1 MSGEGGGI
9 VKSFVHAKGGG
20 DLSRVEDLK
29 STMDAAEGALVEG
42 EGPFELRKNDE
53 ELGERLER
61 KDALHNLR
69 AELEHGSVGDVYRV
83 RDAKEVVFRARE
95 AVPAREVVDTS
106 GNAKIDAVWG
116 FIKGKHAD
124 CNFLGAF
131 VCKHVIGTSTPS
143 QHSYG
148 NAVDAG
154 AGTMG
159 ELRKLADQLVDEA
172 KTLSVAHVIVADKI
186 WNQDVGWHDYTGEFH
201 HHVHVDCDP
210 NLSGPCGV
218 KG

>member
-1 MSGEGGGI
+1 M
-9 VKSFVHAKGGG
+9 KTFVHAQNGG
-20 DLSRVEDLK
+20 DLSRPEDLK
-29 STMDAAEGALVEG
+29 STMDAAEKALVEG
-42 EGPFELRKNDE
+42 AGPFTLRKNDD
-53 ELGERLER
+53 ELGDRLER

-69 AELEHGSVGDVYRV
+69 AELEDAKVGDVYRI
-83 RDAKEVVFRARE
+83 RDGEKVAFKARA
-95 AVPAREVVDTS
+95 AVPARDVADTS

-131 VCKHVIGTSTPS
+131 VCKNVLGTSTPS

-154 AGTMG
+154 AATMG
-159 ELRKLADQLVDEA
+159 ELQTLAKQLVDEA
-172 KTLSVAHVIVADKI
+172 KTLSVAHVIVGDKI
-186 WNQDVGWHDYTGEFH
+186 WNNDIGWHEYTGEFH

-210 NLSGPCGV
+210 NFSGPCGV
-218 KG
+218 RG